1 MRAATLVVALLTG
14 CTVVAPVDTGDPR
27 FKACGATVESAD
39 ATVAFTARDYHDHFP
54 LMGISPELESDDQAF
69 AVVFAEGEGPPMAV
83 YPQIELGDHDEPPPP
98 AQDSPHRT
106 VCIYVGQPPDGV
118 VNVYVGVDVA
128 LLLP

>member
-14 CTVVAPVDTGDPR
+14 CTVVAPVDAGDPR

-69 AVVFAEGEGPPMAV
+69 AVVFAEGQPPI
-83 YPQIELGDHDEPPPP
+83 PITGQLQPGDHEEAPPPE
-98 AQDSPHRT
+98 AGHRT
-106 VCIYVGQPPDGV
+106 VCIYLGQPPDGV
-118 VNVYVGVDVA
+118 TNFYFDVDVA
-128 LLLP
+128 LMLP